1 MPHLVLRTTAG
12 KSHAQ
17 TLVLQSSE
25 SAEDKIQILQV
36 GPSHAKSPSMVIK
49 VIKDNLAPFV
59 AKYKPPVLKD
69 KKPCEWVS
77 KVREKALAER
87 ASVATKSAK

>member
-1 MPHLVLRTTAG
+1 MLRITAG
-12 KSHAQ
+12 KANTQ
-17 TLVLQSSE
+17 TLVVQSSE
-25 SAEDKIQILQV
+25 SAKDKAQVLQV
-36 GPSHAKSPSMVIK
+36 GPSHAKSPSKAIK

-87 ASVATKSAK
+87 ASAATKSAK